1 MNCKDL
7 TLLALIMALDLGI
20 SLLGNPVLNYI
31 KIYLE
36 ASLIFMVTSNSGMKL
51 FYLLIFDSTREI
63 LKMIRGYPLYIS
75 AFEYLLQSYPP
86 PIAISPDQL
95 FLQILIWTPFMKLLA
110 IQSARLTVRR
120 LKIRERLGI

>member
-7 TLLALIMALDLGI
+7 TLLALIMALDLGL

-51 FYLLIFDSTREI
+51 FYLLIFDCSREI
-63 LKMIRGYPLYIS
+63 LMIMIRYPFYIS
-75 AFEYLLQSYPP
+75 ILENLLEAHPP
-86 PIAISPDQL
+86 KIAISPDQI